1 MYEEESEKKEVV
13 IIRKNKKGGHEG
25 GHGGAWKVAYADFV
39 TAMMALFIV
48 LWIVGQ
54 NDKMKSSV
62 AQYFKDP
69 GAFHTTSKNKSG
81 ILPDSQ
87 TINPLKVGKEQ
98 DEAHVDEILK
108 LKTEGAELTKAIKNT
123 PTLERLKDKVEIT
136 VTKDGLRIDLVEDSD
151 GLFFDIGSATL
162 KPAAINLLKVIAGRI
177 GKMPNSIALEG
188 HTDSR
193 PYSRLGGYSNWE
205 LSSDRANAAR
215 RILEQNGLREGQ
227 CVAVNGFA
235 DRRLK
240 TPDKPLDFSNRR
252 TSILVAFSG
261 RASTGGAVQPQAGGN
276 QTQKPPTPPQ
286 QVSSLQPSR

>member
-1 MYEEESEKKEVV
+1 V
-13 IIRKNKKGGHEG
+13 IIIKKGKKGGHEG

-54 NDKMKSSV
+54 NDKVKNSV

-69 GAFHTTSKNKSG
+69 GAFHTTSRDKSG

-87 TINPLKVGKEQ
+87 TVNPLKSGLEQ
-98 DEAHVDEILK
+98 DDAQANEILK
-108 LKTEGAELTKAIKNT
+108 LRTEGAELTKAIKNT
-123 PTLERLKDKVEIT
+123 PALEKLKDKVDIT
-136 VTKDGLRIDLVEDSD
+136 VTKEGLRIDLVEESE

-162 KPAAINLLKVIAGRI
+162 KPEAVGLLRVIGTRI
-177 GKMPNSIALEG
+177 GKMPNHLVIEG

-193 PYSRLGGYSNWE
+193 PYSRAGGYSNWE

-215 RILEQNGLREGQ
+215 RVLEQNGLSKGQ

-240 TPDKPLDFSNRR
+240 TPGKPLDFSNRR
-252 TSILVAFSG
+252 TSILVAFSKPSPTDDT
-261 RASTGGAVQPQAGGN
+261 ASTGQSQGSPSQATGQPAVQG
-276 QTQKPPTPPQ
+276 K
-286 QVSSLQPSR
+286 SSP

>member
-1 MYEEESEKKEVV
+1 MHEDNKEV
-13 IIRKNKKGGHEG
+13 IIIKKGRKGGHDG

-54 NDKMKSSV
+54 NDKVKNSV
-62 AQYFKDP
+62 AQYFNDP
-69 GAFHTTSKNKSG
+69 GAFHTTSRDKSG

-87 TINPLKVGKEQ
+87 TVNPLKSGMEQ
-98 DEAHVDEILK
+98 DGAKVDEILK
-108 LKTEGAELTKAIKNT
+108 LKAEGAELTKAIKNT
-123 PTLERLKDKVEIT
+123 PTLEKFKDKVDIT
-136 VTKDGLRIDLVEDSD
+136 VTKEGLRIDLVEESE

-162 KPAAINLLKVIAGRI
+162 KPEAIGLLRVIAGRI
-177 GKMPNSIALEG
+177 GRMPNHLAIEG

-193 PYSRLGGYSNWE
+193 PYSRAGDYSNWE

-215 RILEQNGLREGQ
+215 RVLEQNGLAEGQ

-240 TPDKPLDFSNRR
+240 APERPLDFSNRR
-252 TSILVAFSG
+252 TSILVAFSNQPPKGDSDSTAQNQGSTVQADG
-261 RASTGGAVQPQAGGN
+261 RPAGQP
-276 QTQKPPTPPQ
+276 K
-286 QVSSLQPSR
+286 

>member
-1 MYEEESEKKEVV
+1 MNEEEHDKKEPIV
-13 IIRKNKKGGHEG
+13 IYKKRKGGHEG

-54 NDKMKSSV
+54 NDKVKSSV
-62 AQYFKDP
+62 SQYFKDP
-69 GAFHTTSKNKSG
+69 GAFHTTSKNQSG
-81 ILPDSQ
+81 ILPDSA
-87 TINPLKVGKEQ
+87 TVNPLKSGLEQ
-98 DEAHVDEILK
+98 ENAQVDEILK
-108 LKTEGAELTKAIKNT
+108 LKTEGAELTKAIKTT
-123 PTLERLKDKVEIT
+123 PTLEKFKDKVQIT
-136 VTKDGLRIDLVEDSD
+136 VTKEGLRIDLVEDSE

-162 KPAAINLLKVIAGRI
+162 KPEAVNLLKVIAARI
-177 GKMPNSIALEG
+177 GKMPNTVAIEG

-193 PYSRLGGYSNWE
+193 PYSQNGGYSNWE

-215 RILEQNGLREGQ
+215 RVLEKSGLHERQ

-252 TSILVAFSG
+252 TTILVATSSQAAK
-261 RASTGGAVQPQAGGN
+261 RDSTQPSPNQSPTGKAAGQPGSV
-276 QTQKPPTPPQ
+276 P
-286 QVSSLQPSR
+286 QPSR

>member
-1 MYEEESEKKEVV
+1 MYGDDHEKKDTVV
-13 IIRKNKKGGHEG
+13 IQKKRRGGGHEG

-54 NDKMKSSV
+54 NDKMKNSV

-69 GAFHTTSKNKSG
+69 GAFHTTSRNQTG

-87 TINPLKVGKEQ
+87 TINPLKAGMEKDGSQVE
-98 DEAHVDEILK
+98 EILK
-108 LKTEGAELTKAIKNT
+108 LRTEGAELAKAIKTT
-123 PTLERLKDKVEIT
+123 PTLEKFKDKVDIT
-136 VTKDGLRIDLVEDSD
+136 VTKEGLRIDLVEESE

-162 KPAAINLLKVIAGRI
+162 KTDAVNLLRVIAARI
-177 GKMPNSIALEG
+177 GKMPNTVVIEG
-188 HTDSR
+188 HTDAR
-193 PYSRLGGYSNWE
+193 PYSQANGYSNWE

-215 RILEQNGLREGQ
+215 RVLDKNGLREGQ

-240 TPDKPLDFSNRR
+240 TPEKPLDFSNRR
-252 TSILVAFSG
+252 TSILVAFARKPSKSDQ
-261 RASTGGAVQPQAGGN
+261 AQPPAAPNPAGEPVG
-276 QTQKPPTPPQ
+276 QK
-286 QVSSLQPSR
+286 VSALKPLE

>member
-1 MYEEESEKKEVV
+1 MHEDEHDKQEVV
-13 IIRKNKKGGHEG
+13 IIKKIKKGGHEG

-54 NDKMKSSV
+54 SDKVKNSV

-69 GAFHTTSKNKSG
+69 GAFHTTSRDKSG

-87 TINPLKVGKEQ
+87 TVNPLKSGMEQ
-98 DEAHVDEILK
+98 ENAKVDEILK

-123 PTLERLKDKVEIT
+123 PSLEKFRDKVEIT
-136 VTKDGLRIDLVEDSD
+136 VTKEGLRIDLVEDSE
-151 GLFFDIGSATL
+151 GLFFDIGSASL
-162 KPAAINLLKVIAGRI
+162 KPEAISLLKVIAGRI
-177 GKMPNSIALEG
+177 GRMPNHLVIEG

-193 PYSRLGGYSNWE
+193 PYSRQGGYSNWE

-215 RILEQNGLREGQ
+215 RVLEQSGLTEGQ
-227 CVAVNGFA
+227 CVAVNGYA

-240 TPDKPLDFSNRR
+240 TPEKPLDFSNRR
-252 TSILVAFSG
+252 TSILVAFSTKS
-261 RASTGGAVQPQAGGN
+261 AKGGSAPTSEERGSAVQAIAQ
-276 QTQKPPTPPQ
+276 QKP
-286 QVSSLQPSR
+286 SH